1 MLLTLYR
8 EERIL
13 CERGESC
20 PGCSAVL
27 ISPLMN
33 SDAAKNARNFGP
45 LNPETFFAAQKRNRR
60 ATWRMS
66 AVSAFAALI
75 MGIPLT
81 LVLTPLLY
89 TIGMV
94 VLEAVNHFSPQP
106 ELLQQANELAKL
118 GLRVAD
124 FVINQKGT
132 LDPAELATGLALVLL
147 PGMIVAFGL
156 WFVMLALFRRGGVG
170 GALASM
176 NAREPNQSDLKELQ
190 LADVAQEMAI
200 AAGLPAP
207 RIMLVDSVGANAAA
221 VGTSPADAR
230 IVLSRRLLDD
240 LDRDQL
246 QALLA
251 HLVGSIGNGDLGIA
265 FTVTSVFETCG
276 LLVNLINAPFGR
288 ESRSRIWRVVRY
300 IFGRGTP
307 EQKAADAA
315 AIAESLAT
323 SLDANNSDIDN
334 YFNKGNPGLIKKF
347 FRLIFFPIMFTNMA
361 IEITLWFFLNLLLGP
376 CMAMLWRTRRYLA
389 DASSVELTRNP
400 DALARALQRL
410 SEDNTS
416 LEGGEWATHLFI
428 VNPKGDSGLRGL
440 QPSQEHMAKAIQAWA
455 TTEHLTSGQDAANP
469 AGGPIAANDWPS
481 VRLQIMSTV
490 KAAATGDQR
499 AIARMQAV
507 AAIIGRDPALGL
519 VAMPNPADILAAQR
533 GDRAAIARLQQLA
546 QSRPQG
552 QAKRGQ
558 TGLQMQSFVSFH
570 PPLAKRAK
578 RLQKMGSHMIA
589 PVRAGGL
596 GLKIFMTV
604 LYLIIVP
611 LLTVAAGLML
621 IVIGMLIGM
630 NLMLLALWLTAIHW
644 LFVWLNSR

>member
-1 MLLTLYR
+1 
-8 EERIL
+8 
-13 CERGESC
+13 
-20 PGCSAVL
+20 
-27 ISPLMN
+27 MN
-33 SDAAKNARNFGP
+33 SAEPATRNFGP
-45 LNPETFFAAQKRNRR
+45 LNPETFFKAQKRNRR

-66 AVSAFAALI
+66 ALCTFAAFI

-89 TIGMV
+89 AIGMV
-94 VLEAVNHFSPQP
+94 VLETVNHFSPQP
-106 ELLQQANELAKL
+106 ELLQQANDLAKL

-132 LDPAELATGLALVLL
+132 LDPGELATGLALVLL
-147 PGMIVAFGL
+147 PGMVVAFGL
-156 WFVMLALFRRGGVG
+156 WFTMLALFRRGGVG

-176 NAREPNQSDLKELQ
+176 NARDPNQSDLKELQ

-207 RIMLVDSVGANAAA
+207 RVMLVDSPGANAAA
-221 VGTSPADAR
+221 VGTSPHDAR

-240 LDRDQL
+240 LDRDQM

-276 LLVNLINAPFGR
+276 LLVTLINAPFGR
-288 ESRSRIWRVVRY
+288 ESRGRIWRMLRY

-307 EQKAADAA
+307 EQKAAAA
-315 AIAESLAT
+315 AEIAESLAT
-323 SLDANNSDIDN
+323 SLDGDNSDIGN
-334 YFNKGNPGLIKKF
+334 YFNKGNPGLIRKF

-376 CMAMLWRTRRYLA
+376 CMALLWRTRRYLA

-410 SEDNTS
+410 SEDNTAMP
-416 LEGGEWATHLFI
+416 GGEWATHLFVI
-428 VNPKGDSGLRGL
+428 NPKGDIGLRGL
-440 QPSQEHMAKAIQAWA
+440 QPSQEQMANAIQAWA
-455 TTEHLTSGQDAANP
+455 ATAHTMSAQDAANLYDTP
-469 AGGPIAANDWPS
+469 VAAGGAAGVAANDWPG
-481 VRLQIMSTV
+481 VRAQMILTA
-490 KAAATGDQR
+490 KAAAMGNPQ
-499 AIARMQAV
+499 ALARMQAIAEIMGGSAGV
-507 AAIIGRDPALGL
+507 GIGAL
-519 VAMPNPADILAAQR
+519 PNFADLAAARR
-533 GDRAAIARLQQLA
+533 GDKAAIARLEKAQQT
-546 QSRPQG
+546 RPQG
-552 QAKRGQ
+552 QPRRGQ
-558 TGLQMQSFVSFH
+558 SGLQMQSFMSFH
-570 PPLAKRAK
+570 PPLARRAK
-578 RLQKMGSHMIA
+578 RLQKMGSHLIA

-630 NLMLLALWLTAIHW
+630 NLMLLAVWLTAIHW
-644 LFVWLNSR
+644 FFVWLNGR